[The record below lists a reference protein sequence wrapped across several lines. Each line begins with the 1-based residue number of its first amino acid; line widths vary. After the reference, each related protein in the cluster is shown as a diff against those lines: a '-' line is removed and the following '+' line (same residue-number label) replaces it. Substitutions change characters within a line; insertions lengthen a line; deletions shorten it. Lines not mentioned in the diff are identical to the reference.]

1 MLPGPS
7 GSGHRLG
14 STIVKTLS
22 VPIWILLAFSLS
34 AEAGAQVRI
43 VVNAEGRKV
52 IYNEAPAQRARR
64 FSDKLVEIP
73 DSSIQISIDRHSADQ
88 SLDPKLVRAMIQVES
103 GYNHRARSHKGAMGL
118 MQLMPGTASRYR
130 VEDPYDPD
138 ENVRGGTQFLRHL
151 VDRFPGRLD
160 LAVAAYNAGPGA
172 VERYNGIPPYRETRD
187 YVKRVLALYTGG
199 GGVEP
204 TLSLASSTPGNSSI
218 SLAGR
223 RKPRITR
230 NSQNR
235 IVVTTAL
242 DTRR

>member
-1 MLPGPS
+1 MVKKLVLP
-7 GSGHRLG
+7 
-14 STIVKTLS
+14 
-22 VPIWILLAFSLS
+22 LLVLALWAAMPPQAS
-34 AEAGAQVRI
+34 AQVQIRI
-43 VVNAEGRKV
+43 NAEGRKV

-64 FSDKLVEIP
+64 YSDRLVEIP

-88 SLDPKLVRAMIQVES
+88 SVDPKLVRAMIQVES

-118 MQLMPGTASRYR
+118 MQLMPATASQLR

-138 ENVRGGTQFLRHL
+138 ENVRGGTQYLRHL
-151 VDRFPGRLD
+151 IDRFPGRLD

-187 YVKRVLALYTGG
+187 YVRRVLALYQGGEPVLSSFTSPGTG
-199 GGVEP
+199 
-204 TLSLASSTPGNSSI
+204 SI
-218 SLAGR
+218 SLSGR
-223 RKPRITR
+223 RKTRIIR

>member
-1 MLPGPS
+1 M
-7 GSGHRLG
+7 
-14 STIVKTLS
+14 
-22 VPIWILLAFSLS
+22 
-34 AEAGAQVRI
+34 
-43 VVNAEGRKV
+43 
-52 IYNEAPAQRARR
+52 ARR
-64 FSDKLVEIP
+64 YSNKLVDIP
-73 DSSIQISIDRHSADQ
+73 DPSIQISIDRHSADQ
-88 SLDPKLVRAMIQVES
+88 SLDPQLVRAIVQVES

-118 MQLMPGTASRYR
+118 MQLMPATASQLR
-130 VEDPYDPD
+130 VSDHYDPD
-138 ENVRGGTQFLRHL
+138 ENVRGGTQYLRHL
-151 VDRFPGRLD
+151 VDRFSGRLD

-199 GGVEP
+199 GGGEP
-204 TLSLASSTPGNSSI
+204 ALSFATSSGRGSI
-218 SLAGR
+218 SLSGS

>member
-1 MLPGPS
+1 M
-7 GSGHRLG
+7 
-14 STIVKTLS
+14 
-22 VPIWILLAFSLS
+22 
-34 AEAGAQVRI
+34 RI

-64 FSDKLVEIP
+64 YSNKLVDIP
-73 DSSIQISIDRHSADQ
+73 DASIQISIDRHSADQ
-88 SLDPKLVRAMIQVES
+88 SLDPQLVRAMIQVES

-118 MQLMPGTASRYR
+118 MQLMPGTASQLR
-130 VEDPYDPD
+130 VSNPYDPD
-138 ENVRGGTQFLRHL
+138 ENVRGGTQYLRHL
-151 VDRFPGRLD
+151 VDRFSGRLD

-187 YVKRVLALYTGG
+187 YVKRVFALFTGG
-199 GGVEP
+199 GGGEP
-204 TLSLASSTPGNSSI
+204 SLSFAAVSSTPGTSSI

>member
-1 MLPGPS
+1 MT
-7 GSGHRLG
+7 R
-14 STIVKTLS
+14 KTLT
-22 VPIWILLAFSLS
+22 VPLWILLALW
-34 AEAGAQVRI
+34 AALPAQTAAQVRI
-43 VVNAEGRKV
+43 VVNEEGRKV

-64 FSDKLVEIP
+64 FSDRLVDIP
-73 DSSIQISIDRHSADQ
+73 DSGIQIAIDRHSTDQ

-118 MQLMPGTASRYR
+118 MQLMPGTASRYQ
-130 VEDPYDPD
+130 VGDPYDPD
-138 ENVRGGTQFLRHL
+138 ENVRGGTRYLRHL
-151 VDRFPGRLD
+151 IDRFPGQLE

-187 YVKRVLALYTGG
+187 YVRRVLALYQGG
-199 GGVEP
+199 EP
-204 TLSLASSTPGNSSI
+204 ALTFASSPGGQGSVVI
-218 SLAGR
+218 GL

>member
-1 MLPGPS
+1 MT
-7 GSGHRLG
+7 R
-14 STIVKTLS
+14 KTLI
-22 VPIWILLAFSLS
+22 VPLWVLLVLSLS
-34 AEAGAQVRI
+34 GEAGAQVQVR
-43 VVNAEGRKV
+43 VNAEGRKV

-64 FSDKLVEIP
+64 YSDRLADVP

-88 SLDPKLVRAMIQVES
+88 SLDPKLVRAVIQVES

-118 MQLMPGTASRYR
+118 MQLMPATASQLR

-138 ENVRGGTQFLRHL
+138 ENVRGGTRYLRHL
-151 VDRFPGRLD
+151 IDRFPGRLD

-187 YVKRVLALYTGG
+187 YVKRVLALYAGG
-199 GGVEP
+199 GGGEP
-204 TLSLASSTPGNSSI
+204 VLSSFGTSSGTGSI
-218 SLAGR
+218 SISGR

>member
-1 MLPGPS
+1 MT
-7 GSGHRLG
+7 R
-14 STIVKTLS
+14 KTLA
-22 VPIWILLAFSLS
+22 VPLWVLLLLS
-34 AEAGAQVRI
+34 FGVEAGAQVRI
-43 VVNAEGRKV
+43 TVNSDGRKV

-64 FSDKLVEIP
+64 FSNRLVEVP
-73 DSSIQISIDRHSADQ
+73 ESHIQISIDRHAANQ
-88 SLDPKLVRAMIQVES
+88 SLDPKLVQALIQVES
-103 GYNHRARSHKGAMGL
+103 GYNYKARSHKGAMGL
-118 MQLMPGTASRYR
+118 MQLMPGTARQMR

-138 ENVRGGTQFLRHL
+138 ENVRGGTQYLRHL

-187 YVKRVLALYTGG
+187 YVRRVLGLYQGG
-199 GGVEP
+199 EP
-204 TLSLASSTPGNSSI
+204 SLSLATSKGTGSI
-218 SLAGR
+218 SVSGR

>member
-1 MLPGPS
+1 
-7 GSGHRLG
+7 
-14 STIVKTLS
+14 VKTLS
-22 VPIWILLAFSLS
+22 VPIWILLALSLS
-34 AEAGAQVRI
+34 AEAGAQVRM

-64 FSDKLVEIP
+64 YSNKLVDIP
-73 DSSIQISIDRHSADQ
+73 DPGIQISIDRHSADQ

-118 MQLMPGTASRYR
+118 MQLMPGTASQLR
-130 VEDPYDPD
+130 VSDPYDPD
-138 ENVRGGTQFLRHL
+138 ENVRGGTQYLRHL
-151 VDRFPGRLD
+151 VDRFAGRLE

-187 YVKRVLALYTGG
+187 YVKRVLALYQGG
-199 GGVEP
+199 EP
-204 TLSLASSTPGNSSI
+204 SLTTLPVVSSGRSGQVSI
-218 SLAGR
+218 SHVGR

>member
-1 MLPGPS
+1 MPS
-7 GSGHRLG
+7 
-14 STIVKTLS
+14 
-22 VPIWILLAFSLS
+22 PAD
-34 AEAGAQVRI
+34 AQVRI
-43 VVNAEGRKV
+43 SVNAEGRKV

-64 FSDKLVEIP
+64 YSNRLVDIP

-88 SLDPKLVRAMIQVES
+88 SVDPKLVRAVIQVES

-118 MQLMPGTASRYR
+118 MQLMPATASQLR
-130 VEDPYDPD
+130 VSDPYDPD
-138 ENVRGGTQFLRHL
+138 ENVRGGTQYLRHL
-151 VDRFPGRLD
+151 IDRFPGRLD

-187 YVKRVLALYTGG
+187 YVRRVLSLYTGG
-199 GGVEP
+199 GGGEP
-204 TLSLASSTPGNSSI
+204 ALSFTTSANRAGTGGSI
-218 SLAGR
+218 SLSGR

>member
-1 MLPGPS
+1 MVKKLALPLLVLVLWAAMPS
-7 GSGHRLG
+7 PAS
-14 STIVKTLS
+14 
-22 VPIWILLAFSLS
+22 
-34 AEAGAQVRI
+34 AQVR
-43 VVNAEGRKV
+43 VTVNAEGRKV

-64 FSDKLVEIP
+64 HSGRLVDVP

-88 SLDPKLVRAMIQVES
+88 SLDPKLVRAVIQVES
-103 GYNHRARSHKGAMGL
+103 GYNHKARSHKGAMGL
-118 MQLMPGTASRYR
+118 MQLMPATASQLR
-130 VEDPYDPD
+130 VSDPYDPD
-138 ENVRGGTQFLRHL
+138 ENVRGGTQYLRQMI
-151 VDRFPGRLD
+151 DRFSGRLD

-199 GGVEP
+199 GGGEP
-204 TLSLASSTPGNSSI
+204 VLSSFGTSSGTGSI
-218 SLAGR
+218 SLSGR
-223 RKPRITR
+223 RKTRIIR

>member
-1 MLPGPS
+1 MKKLSLPV
-7 GSGHRLG
+7 L
-14 STIVKTLS
+14 
-22 VPIWILLAFSLS
+22 LLALWAATPSQ
-34 AEAGAQVRI
+34 AAAQVKI
-43 VVNAEGRKV
+43 VVNSEGRKV
-52 IYNEAPAQRARR
+52 ILNEAPAQRARR
-64 FSDKLVEIP
+64 YSNRLVPVPEA
-73 DSSIQISIDRHSADQ
+73 DIQISIDRHSADQ
-88 SLDPKLVRAMIQVES
+88 SLDPKLVQAVIQVES
-103 GYNHRARSHKGAMGL
+103 GFNHRARSQKGAMGL
-118 MQLMPGTASRYR
+118 MQLMPGTASRYQ

-138 ENVRGGTQFLRHL
+138 DNVRGGTQYLRHL

-187 YVKRVLALYTGG
+187 YVQRVLALYTGG
-199 GGVEP
+199 GGGEP
-204 TLSLASSTPGNSSI
+204 ALSFATSSGRGSI
-218 SLAGR
+218 SLSGG

>member
-1 MLPGPS
+1 MIVQKLALPV
-7 GSGHRLG
+7 L
-14 STIVKTLS
+14 
-22 VPIWILLAFSLS
+22 LLALWAAMPST
-34 AEAGAQVRI
+34 ADAQVRI
-43 VVNAEGRKV
+43 TVNSEGRKV

-64 FSDKLVEIP
+64 FSNRLVEVP
-73 DSSIQISIDRHSADQ
+73 DSDIQISIARHAADQ
-88 SLDPKLVRAMIQVES
+88 SLDPKLVQAVIQVES
-103 GYNHRARSHKGAMGL
+103 GYNHKARSHKGAMGL
-118 MQLMPGTASRYR
+118 MQLMPGTAQQLR

-138 ENVRGGTQFLRHL
+138 ENVRGGTQYLRHL
-151 VDRFPGRLD
+151 VDRFSGRLD

-187 YVKRVLALYTGG
+187 YVRRVLSLYQGG
-199 GGVEP
+199 EP
-204 TLSLASSTPGNSSI
+204 SLSLAMSPASPTSKGTGSI
-218 SLAGR
+218 SASGR